1 MNTARSFE
9 DLIVWQRAHQFVLS
23 LYKATERLPKN
34 ELFGL
39 TAQMR
44 RAAISIPA
52 NIAEGFK
59 KRGVKDKIRLLNVA
73 QGSVEE
79 SQYYLILSHDLQ
91 YLEDPSL
98 RANLNEISRLLE
110 GYIQAI
116 ERRHCSS

>member
-59 KRGVKDKIRLLNVA
+59 KRGLKDKIRLLNVA

-98 RANLNEISRLLE
+98 RASLNEISRLLE

-116 ERRHCSS
+116 ERRHRSS